1 MKRKCFVAMALA
13 ANADVIFLDEPTTG
27 LDPISR
33 LEVWS
38 AIKQLQGNI
47 ILTTHYMEEAEKLSE
62 EVFLFESG
70 SIIDR
75 GTIKSL
81 LKGFENKVRIESY
94 RKMDNSFRVGTIY
107 IRYVPQDE
115 ATRFIKEGDSV
126 RKISLDDLFIMRGV
140 DFES

>member
-1 MKRKCFVAMALA
+1 MLM
-13 ANADVIFLDEPTTG
+13 VIFLDVPTTG

-94 RKMDNSFRVGTIY
+94 RKMDNSFRGWDNIYTICAAGRSHP
-107 IRYVPQDE
+107 IH
-115 ATRFIKEGDSV
+115 KG
-126 RKISLDDLFIMRGV
+126 RG
-140 DFES
+140 